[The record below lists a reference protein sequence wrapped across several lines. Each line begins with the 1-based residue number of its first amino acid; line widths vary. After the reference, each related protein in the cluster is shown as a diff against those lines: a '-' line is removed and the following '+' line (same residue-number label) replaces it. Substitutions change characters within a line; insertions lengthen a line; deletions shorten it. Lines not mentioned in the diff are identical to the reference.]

1 MNGSL
6 SPAVGA
12 GAIVFDLEPRY
23 AGKSY
28 PLPDVRTEDLRF
40 YSIEQ
45 KYSTP
50 RTRHTRHAARTRAR
64 HTCGTHARFCDD
76 SVADVVS
83 FISNKSA
90 LLPNNVR
97 TPHTPSRGMNG
108 MFSNSVDGMLTST
121 FRQSCGRLWA
131 S

>member
-1 MNGSL
+1 MSEW
-6 SPAVGA
+6 GA

-45 KYSTP
+45 KYVTP
-50 RTRHTRHAARTRAR
+50 HTRHTRHDTHRTR
-64 HTCGTHARFCDD
+64 HTYTHTHGTHVRLCDD

-97 TPHTPSRGMNG
+97 RPSR
-108 MFSNSVDGMLTST
+108 SPPL
-121 FRQSCGRLWA
+121 A
-131 S
+131 